1 MGCCSGIIRVLL
13 FIFNFV
19 FWLVGLA
26 LLGIGIWLIVDPVS
40 KGIQSV
46 LSFYGIA
53 VYIIIAA
60 GAITTVVGF
69 LGCCGACKESKCL
82 LIMFS
87 IFLGIIFAV
96 EVAAGIVAIVQRG
109 SLTSLVTESFADIL
123 TKSAYLENAPIA
135 VQAGVEAMQT
145 GLQCCGLTATA
156 DWNFPAYA
164 KGCSCSGTIA
174 PGLPP
179 TVPVSNVTTALAP
192 TAAPTTAP
200 ATTTS
205 GVMGTTV
212 STTTTTTTTVSTT
225 TMDPDVC
232 VGQYWQPC
240 VVKLKPF
247 LEDNFLLVGVAA
259 LVFSVV
265 QIIGICFSCI
275 VIKNANDVTPV

>member
-19 FWLVGLA
+19 FWLIGLA
-26 LLGIGIWLIVDPVS
+26 LLGIGIWLLVDPVS
-40 KGIQSV
+40 KAIQSV

-60 GAITTVVGF
+60 GAVTTVVGF

-87 IFLGIIFAV
+87 VFLGIIFAV

-109 SLTSLVTESFADIL
+109 SLSSLVTDSFADIL
-123 TKSAYLENAPIA
+123 TGGRPLEDPNIP
-135 VQAGVEAMQT
+135 VGVRAGIEAMQT
-145 GLQCCGLTATA
+145 GLKCCGLTSTA
-156 DWNFPAYA
+156 DWYYPAYA
-164 KGCSCSGTIA
+164 KGCSCTGTI
-174 PGLPP
+174 PTGTPPTLPP
-179 TVPVSNVTTALAP
+179 FTTAG
-192 TAAPTTAP
+192 AAATTAP

-205 GVMGTTV
+205 AVITTAASTVSTPTSTV
-212 STTTTTTTTVSTT
+212 STTTLG
-225 TMDPDVC
+225 PDAC
-232 VGQYWQPC
+232 VGGFYQPC
-240 VVKLKPF
+240 GNKLETF
-247 LEDNFLLVGVAA
+247 LEDNFLIVGVSA

-275 VIKNANDVTPV
+275 VIKNANEVNPV

>member
-13 FIFNFV
+13 FVFNFV

-26 LLGIGIWLIVDPVS
+26 LLGIGIWLLVDPAS
-40 KGIQSV
+40 KAIQSV

-109 SLTSLVTESFADIL
+109 LLSDLITDSFADIL
-123 TKSAYLENAPIA
+123 TQGQNLESVPAL
-135 VQAGVEAMQT
+135 VLSGVTAMQT
-145 GLQCCGLTATA
+145 GLKCCGLNATSNWA
-156 DWNFPAYA
+156 NPGVAE
-164 KGCSCSGTIA
+164 GCSCPVPTQA
-174 PGLPP
+174 LP
-179 TVPVSNVTTALAP
+179 TALP
-192 TAAPTTAP
+192 GITTPGPTTAP
-200 ATTTS
+200 GTTTS
-205 GVMGTTV
+205 VVMTT
-212 STTTTTTTTVSTT
+212 SNGSAPITVAPGGGGGGQ
-225 TMDPDVC
+225 DPNSC
-232 VGQYWQPC
+232 VGGLYPPC
-240 VVKLKPF
+240 EGKLQTF
-247 LEDNFLLVGVAA
+247 LEDNFLIVGVSA

-275 VIKNANDVTPV
+275 VIKTQNAVESVPA

>member
-19 FWLVGLA
+19 FWLIGLA
-26 LLGIGIWLIVDPVS
+26 LLGIGIWLLVDPAS
-40 KGIQSV
+40 KAIQSV

-109 SLTSLVTESFADIL
+109 LLSDLITDSFADIL
-123 TKSAYLENAPIA
+123 NQEPDLESLTGA
-135 VQAGVEAMQT
+135 VKVGVVAMQA
-145 GLQCCGLTATA
+145 GLQCCGLNATSNWA
-156 DWNFPAYA
+156 NPQLED
-164 KGCSCSGTIA
+164 SCKCTGPTQ
-174 PGLPP
+174 GVP
-179 TVPVSNVTTALAP
+179 TVPPGITTGP
-192 TAAPTTAP
+192 TTAAPS
-200 ATTTS
+200 TTS
-205 GVMGTTV
+205 VVMTTSNGSVPVGPGGGGTGGG
-212 STTTTTTTTVSTT
+212 SQ
-225 TMDPDVC
+225 DPDAC
-232 VGQYWQPC
+232 VGGLYQPC
-240 VVKLKPF
+240 EGKLQTF
-247 LEDNFLLVGVAA
+247 LEDNFLIVGVAA

-275 VIKNANDVTPV
+275 VIKNANTDVGPV